1 MPESRDGM
9 AVVAGIDAL
18 RADLGRLFV
27 VVGVFDGLHLGHLYL
42 LGRLREEAAQRGARP
57 AVITFDHHPDE
68 ILTGAAPPLL
78 CDPDER
84 LDRLAA
90 AGVEVTIVQHFDVA
104 LRMTEFD
111 EFIRRIAG
119 GTSLA
124 GFLMTPDSAFGHE
137 RRGTPEAVAA
147 LGRAMGFAVAVIPS
161 LDLDGRPVRS
171 GEIRAD
177 IAVGD
182 LAGAARLL
190 GRPYAVVGEGRP
202 TPGGHVRLV
211 FPMPVAL
218 PPLGEYPVTVSSA
231 PHRRTGGESE
241 TSATASIDASGSLE
255 IRAESLGAS
264 RYRIVFDA

>member
-1 MPESRDGM
+1 MPDGRAGM
-9 AVVAGIDAL
+9 VVVAGIDAL

-42 LGRLREEAAQRGARP
+42 LGRLCEEAERRDARP

-84 LDRLAA
+84 LERLAG
-90 AGVEVTIVQHFDVA
+90 AGVEVTVVQHFDVA

-111 EFIRRIAG
+111 EFIRRIAA

-147 LGRAMGFAVAVIPS
+147 LGNAMGYEVAVIPS
-161 LDLDGRPVRS
+161 LDLNGRPVRS
-171 GEIRAD
+171 GEIRSD
-177 IAVGD
+177 IAAGD

-202 TPGGHVRLV
+202 TSGGDVRLV

-218 PPLGEYPVTVSSA
+218 PPAGEYPV
-231 PHRRTGGESE
+231 
-241 TSATASIDASGSLE
+241 SIDAGGSSAT
-255 IRAESLGAS
+255 RGTAAVGADGRVTVTGGPLGPG
-264 RYRIVFDA
+264 RRRIVFG